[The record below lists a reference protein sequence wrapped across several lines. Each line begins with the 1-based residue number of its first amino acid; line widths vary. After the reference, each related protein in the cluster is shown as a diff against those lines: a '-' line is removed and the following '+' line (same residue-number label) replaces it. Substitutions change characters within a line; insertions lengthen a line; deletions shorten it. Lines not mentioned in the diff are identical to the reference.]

1 MTITRLLVHVE
12 GQTEET
18 FINEVV
24 APHLLATGYTSV
36 GARIVGNAR
45 LRSRR
50 GGIRAWPA
58 VRMDIVKHLRGD
70 FGCAA
75 TIMVDYYRLPATGAG
90 AWPGR
95 AGGQNLTTQE
105 KASRVENALL
115 DDMAD
120 AMGSEFESKRFVP
133 FVVMHEFEGLLFSEC
148 AAFAAAIGR
157 ADLVPRLLAI
167 RHGFETPED
176 INDSESTAPSKRVQI
191 LAPEYEKPIFGV
203 LAALEIGLTRIR
215 TECPHFHK
223 WLTIL
228 ESLV

>member
-1 MTITRLLVHVE
+1 
-12 GQTEET
+12 
-18 FINEVV
+18 
-24 APHLLATGYTSV
+24 
-36 GARIVGNAR
+36 
-45 LRSRR
+45 
-50 GGIRAWPA
+50 
-58 VRMDIVKHLRGD
+58 
-70 FGCAA
+70 
-75 TIMVDYYRLPATGAG
+75 
-90 AWPGR
+90 
-95 AGGQNLTTQE
+95 
-105 KASRVENALL
+105 
-115 DDMAD
+115 MAD